1 MSTKTKH
8 HCRVAG
14 ARITNV
20 CRSVCHRITC
30 VSILKVSEN
39 FVFVGDLFLKWGER
53 EFLGK
58 IEDLL
63 NLNLGQIILGQ
74 LKVRVV
80 A

>member
-1 MSTKTKH
+1 MS
-8 HCRVAG
+8 
-14 ARITNV
+14 I
-20 CRSVCHRITC
+20 S
-30 VSILKVSEN
+30 KVSEN
-39 FVFVGDLFLKWGER
+39 FVFVEDLFSKWGERER

-63 NLNLGQIILGQ
+63 NLNLGQLIFGQ